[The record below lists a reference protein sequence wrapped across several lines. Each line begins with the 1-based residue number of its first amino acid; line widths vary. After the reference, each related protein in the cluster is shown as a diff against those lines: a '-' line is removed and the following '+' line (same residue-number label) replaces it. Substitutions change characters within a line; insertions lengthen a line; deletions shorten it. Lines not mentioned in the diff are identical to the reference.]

1 MKTLAQTCLSDF
13 TIARPRIELQGLNV
27 KRRRKILSGAAPVTK
42 ERSGPRHRQG
52 RPGCIRAGRPLR
64 QSAALMNKLGNF
76 YQQRRF
82 IGKFAGLLLGINRF
96 FVDTCLEQP
105 VARGDEF
112 DVCLHLRPDLVR
124 QTGGTVS
131 VASLAAVFDGDMHG
145 VSPRVLK

>member
-1 MKTLAQTCLSDF
+1 
-13 TIARPRIELQGLNV
+13 
-27 KRRRKILSGAAPVTK
+27 
-42 ERSGPRHRQG
+42 
-52 RPGCIRAGRPLR
+52 
-64 QSAALMNKLGNF
+64 MNKLGNF

-82 IGKFAGLLLGINRF
+82 VGKFAGLLLGIYRF
-96 FVDTCLEQP
+96 FIDTYLEQP

>member
-1 MKTLAQTCLSDF
+1 M
-13 TIARPRIELQGLNV
+13 
-27 KRRRKILSGAAPVTK
+27 
-42 ERSGPRHRQG
+42 
-52 RPGCIRAGRPLR
+52 
-64 QSAALMNKLGNF
+64 
-76 YQQRRF
+76 
-82 IGKFAGLLLGINRF
+82 GKFAGFLLGINQF
-96 FVDTCLEQP
+96 FVDTYLEQP